1 VWIEGAAHRGLGLS
15 RRYRGDIAIS
25 KLALEELHLSGKVM
39 AAKKADELKSLDGLI
54 IPGGESTVMGGLS
67 NFNRTITLIKE
78 RIRGGMPVMGT
89 CSGLIMLAKKVYDR
103 VVGETNQPTL
113 GVLDAVV
120 ERNAFG
126 RQRESFEADLVIP
139 AIEKGKFR
147 GIFIRAPVVKETGPN
162 VQILSRLNDSIV
174 AVRQGTI
181 LGTSF
186 HPELTNDS
194 RLHQYFLRMVAE
206 SSARNNQ

>member
-1 VWIEGAAHRGLGLS
+1 
-15 RRYRGDIAIS
+15 
-25 KLALEELHLSGKVM
+25 M

-78 RIRGGMPVMGT
+78 RVRGGMPVMGT

-113 GVLDAVV
+113 GVLDAAV

-139 AIEKGKFR
+139 AIGEGRFR
-147 GIFIRAPVVKETGPN
+147 GIFIRAPVVKETGPD

-206 SSARNNQ
+206 SSARNNL